1 MVSQRHTLFC
11 EESLG
16 KIDAKDVEIF
26 RKGSVHK
33 FYRLKALNALEQV
46 NTSVKVSMV
55 RL

>member
-1 MVSQRHTLFC
+1 MSQHHTLFC

-16 KIDAKDVEIF
+16 KIDAKDVELF
-26 RKGSVHK
+26 RKGSVHEL
-33 FYRLKALNALEQV
+33 YRLKALNALEQV